1 MPRRKKISKREILPD
16 PKYHNK
22 LIAKFI
28 NNVMY
33 SGKKSVAES
42 IMYDALDIIEKKTNM
57 GGLEV
62 FQKAIENARPLLE
75 VKSRRVGGATYQVP
89 IEVPVDRSIAL
100 AMRWLI
106 SHSESRSEKTMAE
119 KLAAE
124 LLLTYKKEGS
134 TIKKREDTHKMAEAN
149 KAFAHFRW

>member
-1 MPRRKKISKREILPD
+1 MPRRKKISKREILSD
-16 PKYHNK
+16 PKYHSK

-42 IMYDALDIIEKKTNM
+42 IMYDALDIIEKKINM
-57 GGLEV
+57 SGLEV

-89 IEVPVDRSIAL
+89 IEVPANIHNKCYLECKKLKMGHLLNVD
-100 AMRWLI
+100 
-106 SHSESRSEKTMAE
+106 
-119 KLAAE
+119 AAP
-124 LLLTYKKEGS
+124 
-134 TIKKREDTHKMAEAN
+134 
-149 KAFAHFRW
+149 